1 MGSLPLPIPRRW
13 QPRLRLVLAIYA
25 LAVLPAA
32 GQTAKLDR
40 VLVTGTDRYTPEQ
53 ITEASGLAIGQEVTR
68 EDLQAAADRLA
79 ALGVFREVRYRFTSF
94 GEAIHLE
101 WQLEEAPLLPVSFDN
116 FPWFTDDE
124 LIAALRERL
133 PLFDGRA
140 PEAGI
145 MLDSMARILEQKLAQ
160 VGVTA
165 RVEHELIARVGEDGM
180 MQQFRVVGPS
190 LRVED
195 IQWGHPLVAEA
206 QNVRELRREIVGK
219 PFSRFR
225 IMQFAYDHV
234 RPVYLAA
241 GHLQVHIGKPLA
253 RFTGDPNQPLSD
265 TVLAI
270 VPIEP
275 GPVYRWQ
282 GAAWSGNAA
291 FGPQALDEFLGM
303 QPGQIAD
310 GMKLQAG
317 WQRIREEYA
326 RRGYLDAQV
335 RPEPVFDE
343 AAQTV
348 RYRVTITEGPQYRLG
363 QLVITGLSVR
373 AEQMVTEAWKIPPGA
388 VLDRLYFDQFL
399 ETLRNR
405 KREIFG
411 DYVVHYQEVGSYLR
425 KNEAARTVDVLIDFK

>member
-1 MGSLPLPIPRRW
+1 MTGWWP
-13 QPRLRLVLAIYA
+13 QRLHLALA
-25 LAVLPAA
+25 MSVLAVLPAA
-32 GQTAKLDR
+32 AQTAKLNQ
-40 VLVTGTDRYTPEQ
+40 VTVTGTDRYTAEQ
-53 ITEASGLAIGQEVTR
+53 ITEASGLAIGQEVSR

-79 ALGVFREVRYRFTSF
+79 ALGLFREVRYRFTRL

-124 LIAALRERL
+124 LIAALRGRL

-140 PEAGI
+140 PEVGT
-145 MLDSMARILEQKLAQ
+145 MLDAMARILEQELAA

-165 RVEHELIARVGEDGM
+165 RVEHELMARVGEDGM

-190 LRVED
+190 LPVED
-195 IQWGHPLVAEA
+195 IQWSHPLAAEA
-206 QNVRELRREIVGK
+206 RPVRELRREIVGK

-241 GHLQVHIGKPLA
+241 GHLQVQIGKPLA
-253 RFTGDPNQPLSD
+253 RFTGDPNQPLPN

-282 GAAWSGNAA
+282 GAEWTGNAA
-291 FGPQALDEFLGM
+291 FGSRMLEEYLGM

-310 GMKLQAG
+310 GMKLEAG
-317 WQRIREEYA
+317 WQRIRDEYA

-335 RPEPVFDE
+335 EPEPLFDE
-343 AAQTV
+343 ATQAV
-348 RYRVTITEGPQYRLG
+348 RYRVTVTEGPQYRLG

-373 AEQMVTEAWKIPPGA
+373 AEQIVSEAWKIPPGA

-425 KNEAARTVDVLIDFK
+425 KNEAARTVDVLLDFK